1 MQHLR
6 IVGVGDEE
14 NQSQLILS
22 DDDGNEFS
30 LPVDDALRSA
40 VSRAGRPA
48 ASSESSS
55 TPLSPREIQA
65 RLRAGA
71 SVEQVV
77 EESGLEARHVERYAG
92 PVQAERSYIAQ
103 RARSTEVA
111 AASTAEHHRLAFGDA
126 PATLEAMAKV
136 RLRAMEVEL
145 RSVSWDA
152 WRREDGRWQVECWFD
167 VGSSQTHGAGIGL
180 KPPAEWTFVAETRQL
195 TAANR
200 WAESLSSLPLPSSG
214 RRRSSRHLAAVDA
227 PFDVDAEHA
236 PSSARGRRSPAGQ
249 GTHSLRGAQ
258 SSQDTQGGE
267 TAETPQ
273 TPAEPP
279 QDQAPAEGG
288 EHEDLLDILRSRRGQ
303 RLGTDEESDE
313 KLALM
318 LTRDESPEPPEPRL
332 RAVETGRER
341 RPAQDS
347 PAQDSP
353 AEEQLTG
360 PIPGLQHS
368 GEPSPADSTEG
379 TDAWGFSYED
389 GGEENEET
397 PEETPENPRPQGHE
411 DQRDTG
417 ETSEPR
423 RRRRSSSRRPSMPKW
438 DDILFGGKD

>member
-14 NQSQLILS
+14 NQNQLILS

-30 LPVDDALRSA
+30 LPVDDALRAA
-40 VSRAGRPA
+40 VGRAGRP
-48 ASSESSS
+48 SSS
-55 TPLSPREIQA
+55 DGGSPTPLSPREIQA

-71 SVEQVV
+71 SVDQVV
-77 EESGLEARHVERYAG
+77 EESGLDAAHVQRYAG

-111 AASTAEHHRLAFGDA
+111 AVSTAEHHRLAFGDA
-126 PATLEAMAKV
+126 PATLEAMVKV

-167 VGSSQTHGAGIGL
+167 VGSSETHGAGIGL

-200 WAESLSSLPLPSSG
+200 WAESLSSLPAPSNG
-214 RRRSSRHLAAVDA
+214 RRRSSRHLAPVDA
-227 PFDVDAEHA
+227 PFDVDAEDA
-236 PSSARGRRSPAGQ
+236 PAPARGRSRTP
-249 GTHSLRGAQ
+249 RGA
-258 SSQDTQGGE
+258 GGGRAE
-267 TAETPQ
+267 RASRTAETPQ
-273 TPAEPP
+273 TPAEPV
-279 QDQAPAEGG
+279 QGETPAEGG
-288 EHEDLLDILRSRRGQ
+288 EHEDLLDILRARRGQ

-318 LTRDESPEPPEPRL
+318 LTRDETAGPAPEPKL
-332 RAVETGRER
+332 RAVEAGE
-341 RPAQDS
+341 PEDDA
-347 PAQDSP
+347 
-353 AEEQLTG
+353 EQLTG
-360 PIPGLQHS
+360 PIPGLEHS
-368 GEPSPADSTEG
+368 GLPAQQEPEEEPTG

-389 GGEENEET
+389 SAEENEDAAEARSRST
-397 PEETPENPRPQGHE
+397 EQGDSGRSE
-411 DQRDTG
+411 DAP
-417 ETSEPR
+417 EPR
-423 RRRRSSSRRPSMPKW
+423 HRKRSSSRRPSMPKW